1 MNNYLIYSV
10 EDDVEISHVINLTL
24 TKQGYNVVSFY
35 DGESFLDAFAKQKP
49 DMVLLDMMLPGIQ
62 GKDILK
68 YIRSDSANDEIQI
81 IIISANRLV
90 VDKVDGLDSG
100 ADDYIEKPFDLLEL
114 MSRVSARSRRA
125 NKPVTSITIGS
136 YTLDLDARSLKK
148 NGKIIE
154 LTCSEFKIAKLLF
167 QNRGK
172 VVTRRE
178 ISFTLCGDDSMVKTK
193 TIDMHIK
200 SLRKKLGD
208 SDFSFIVSIYGS
220 GYIIN

>member
-10 EDDVEISHVINLTL
+10 EDDVEIAHVINLTL
-24 TKQGYNVVSFY
+24 TKQGYNIESFY
-35 DGESFLDAFAKQKP
+35 DGESFLTAFAQQKP
-49 DMVLLDMMLPGIQ
+49 DMILLDMMLPGIQ
-62 GKDILK
+62 GKDLLK
-68 YIRSDSANDEIQI
+68 YIRNDTKNDDIQI

-90 VDKVDGLDSG
+90 VDKVDGLDLG

-125 NKPVTSITIGS
+125 NKPVSSIVIGL
-136 YTLDLDARSLKK
+136 YTLDLDSHSLKK
-148 NGKIIE
+148 NGQIIE
-154 LTCSEFKIAKLLF
+154 LTSSEFKIANLLF
-167 QNRGK
+167 ENRGK
-172 VVTRRE
+172 VITRKE
-178 ISFTLCGDDSMVKTK
+178 ISYALCGDESMVKTK

-208 SDFSFIVSIYGS
+208 SDYKFIVSLYGS

>member
-24 TKQGYNVVSFY
+24 TKQGYNVISFY
-35 DGESFLDAFAKQKP
+35 DGESFLEAFAKQKP
-49 DMVLLDMMLPGIQ
+49 QMVLLDMMLPGIQ

-68 YIRSDSANDEIQI
+68 FIRRDRSNDNIQI

-90 VDKVDGLDSG
+90 VDKVDGLDLG

-114 MSRVSARSRRA
+114 MSRVSARSRRV
-125 NKPVTSITIGS
+125 NKPISSITIGS
-136 YTLDLDARSLKK
+136 YTLDLDSRSLKK
-148 NGKIIE
+148 NGQIIE
-154 LTCSEFKIAKLLF
+154 LTSSEFKIAKLLF
-167 QNRGK
+167 ENRGK
-172 VVTRRE
+172 VITRKE
-178 ISFTLCGDDSMVKTK
+178 ISYTLCGDDSMVKTK

-208 SDFSFIVSIYGS
+208 TDYSFIVSLYGS